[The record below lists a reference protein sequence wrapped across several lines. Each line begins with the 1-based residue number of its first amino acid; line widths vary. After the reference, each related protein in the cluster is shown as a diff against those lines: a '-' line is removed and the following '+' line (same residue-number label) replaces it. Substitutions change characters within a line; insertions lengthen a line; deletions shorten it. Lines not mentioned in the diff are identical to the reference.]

1 MVKWESFNA
10 ITCNGKRHISPR
22 YVSSGCRSIWFLELV
37 LEEIAFSMG
46 DLEALLLV
54 EVMLVQNQHDTW
66 RCILSP
72 DAIYNHLVTKFA
84 SHMQNIQDSNP
95 ILGNFGTVLP
105 LWKCLFF
112 LGDYLW
118 INCQLVNNLT
128 REEFLFWMSNNLVLF
143 VSKFGD
149 CRIFILAVQ
158 VRFFNLTKSFWVARC
173 NC

>member
-112 LGDYLW
+112 LGDYFW
-118 INCQLVNNLT
+118 IDCQLNKRRIPILNVQQSCSFCRRSLET
-128 REEFLFWMSNNLVLF
+128 AEHLFRQ
-143 VSKFGD
+143 
-149 CRIFILAVQ
+149 CRCSSLIWQRVF
-158 VRFFNLTKSFWVARC
+158 
-173 NC
+173 